1 MEKWVDQGLVV
12 VELSIRDDGM
22 AMSVRELSGT
32 VCRLPAWTMGW
43 VAMAFSETG
52 EEPRKK
58 V

>member
-1 MEKWVDQGLVV
+1 MDQGLVV